1 MRPLVEIFSEYL
13 RYQGMA
19 TSKADVKTVT
29 LPETEELLQRIFDDG
44 TRKPVTIKQYI
55 SHVIRLYRGLFGS
68 EAEIS
73 GFDWLQDADRVITYF
88 AETYSDKLSM
98 QATGLNP
105 LLVITKKEFSK
116 DQELY
121 QTYYKRYQ
129 TVRDLMEKAKPPPQQ
144 LSESE
149 YRNWKTLD
157 QINELRVELQ
167 RKVNRNILPKSPDQ
181 LSVGDRVILM
191 RYLVLSLYTNSPSLR
206 NDFSNLPII
215 RFEDLHGQ
223 SARILMAGSGNYL
236 LEYAKDQ
243 YKVVLKDFKTVR
255 THGEQKID
263 LPQRSCNIVSDSLRA
278 FPRRFLLSR
287 MRNGD
292 EPMTRNYLTI
302 FCSKIFPDANVGT
315 CLLRKIC
322 VSNQM
327 KDAPSI
333 AERQAL
339 AKQMLH
345 SPAMQMRIYE
355 KHYLPNGQK
364 IQFSVLKSQCT

>member
-1 MRPLVEIFSEYL
+1 
-13 RYQGMA
+13 MA
-19 TSKADVKTVT
+19 ISKADVKTVT
-29 LPETEELLQRIFDDG
+29 LPEAEKLLQRIFDDG
-44 TRKPVTIKQYI
+44 TRKPNTITQYS
-55 SHVIRLYRGLFGS
+55 SHVVRLYRGLFGS

-73 GFDWLQDADRVITYF
+73 GFAWFKEADKVITYL

-105 LLVITKKEFSK
+105 LLVILKKEFPK
-116 DQELY
+116 DQESSIK
-121 QTYYKRYQ
+121 TYYKRYQ
-129 TVRDLMEKAKPPPQQ
+129 TVRDLMEKAKPPPQM

-181 LSVGDRVILM
+181 LTVGDKVILM

-206 NDFSNLPII
+206 NDLSNLPII

-223 SARILMAGSGNYL
+223 SARILMAGTGNYL

-243 YKVVLKDFKTVR
+243 YRVILKDFKTVR
-255 THGEQKID
+255 THGVQNIE
-263 LPQRSCNIVSDSLRA
+263 LPQRSCNIISDSLRA

-292 EPMTRNYLTI
+292 EPMSDSQLPN
-302 FCSKIFPDANVGT
+302 
-315 CLLRKIC
+315 CLL
-322 VSNQM
+322 QH
-327 KDAPSI
+327 D
-333 AERQAL
+333 
-339 AKQMLH
+339 
-345 SPAMQMRIYE
+345 
-355 KHYLPNGQK
+355 LP
-364 IQFSVLKSQCT
+364 